1 MQKQRATGTISS
13 MVVYAVVHERLV
25 KCGTGEVKF
34 TRPQKY
40 GSAAAEV
47 SSLKRRA
54 PKTRIYVERGVS

>member
-1 MQKQRATGTISS
+1 